1 VLADKVCLVTGGAD
15 GIGRATALE
24 MARRGAAAVVVC
36 DIQDEAGEDVCAS
49 IRQTGAEGVYVHCDV
64 SDPAQVRATVD
75 EAVRRFGGL
84 DVLHN
89 NVGVHESSF
98 TASLTV
104 DDLPLAAWERVY
116 EINLRSVWLFTQHA
130 APHLRRSRRGP
141 AIVNAGSTGG
151 LTGYPMMNA
160 YGATKAGVIQLT
172 RTSAVDLAPHVRVN
186 CYCPASVDTRMVRT
200 YIDSAPDPDAAL
212 RGTVQTHLIPRLGRP
227 EEIAA
232 IVCFLS
238 SEEAA
243 WITGS
248 VFTID
253 GGSLAWRGVGE

>member
-1 VLADKVCLVTGGAD
+1 MCLVTGGAE

-24 MARRGAAAVVVC
+24 MSRRGAAAVVVC
-36 DIQDEAGEDVCAS
+36 DIQDEAGEEVCAL
-49 IRQTGAEGVYVHCDV
+49 IRETGGESSYVHCDV
-64 SDPAQVRATVD
+64 RDPGQVRATLA

-89 NVGVHESSF
+89 NAGVHESSF
-98 TASLTV
+98 TDTLTV
-104 DDLPLAAWERVY
+104 DDLPLEVWERVY

-130 APHLRRSRRGP
+130 APYLRRSQHGP
-141 AIVNAGSTGG
+141 AIINAGSTGG

-172 RTSAVDLAPHVRVN
+172 RTSAVDLAPKVRVN
-186 CYCPASVDTRMVRT
+186 CYCPASVDTQMVRT

-212 RGTVQTHLIPRLGRP
+212 RGTVRTHLIPRLGRP

-232 IVCFLS
+232 LVCFLAS
-238 SEEAA
+238 DEAA

-248 VFTID
+248 IFTID
-253 GGSLAWRGVGE
+253 GGSLAWRGMNN